1 MMKFTLKFF
10 LPLIAFTFL
19 LACSKDSEPDPEPT
33 PTITGLD
40 FTITTNEENPLQV
53 GVTPSATGAESYKIY
68 FDFVGAPTTFQ
79 TSDGTIVS
87 HTYADESATYTIKVV
102 ASNSNGAV
110 DVELTKEHT
119 VTVVPDT
126 VIIDFESMNPPYFT
140 GSELEGYIEVISSG
154 IGDNS
159 TAVGKILNDGA
170 PYTAATITNM
180 NYVNITG
187 GNKTISLD
195 FYQETAGTP
204 KIAVKLEGN
213 LTEGGFDI
221 EKSVDAEAVAGWQTI
236 EFDMSTATNSYPN
249 HENTSVTHSQYSKVV
264 VFIGFG
270 QEDQAGTYYIDN
282 VTTGAVFGADQPDT
296 DGDGVIDPIDAC
308 ATTAGTAELSGCP
321 AGPSAAA
328 TAPTLA
334 EADVLSIFSDAY
346 TSIPIAEIRTGWSVN
361 AVTSNYEI
369 STGENAIKGIIQA
382 NDGYAGILFGQ
393 AFDMTGHST
402 IHMDVWSPDL
412 TNFRMKF
419 EDADDG
425 IEYTVPISAT
435 NGWVGV
441 DIALS
446 DFTVVKG
453 SAIPDQA
460 NLAVFSGA
468 SAGQVFIDNIYL
480 HNGAA
485 NVGTTAA
492 VQFTVSA
499 PATATTVNFL
509 SSYYN
514 WDAGPVATNNGDGT
528 WTFSISP
535 APTAADLDGAPN
547 YGGLNYKWIVDGV
560 NEDLLPILN
569 AGCSDWTQGTNFNTD
584 YSSYANRMWLP
595 GSGNQIGVFNACAN

>member
-1 MMKFTLKFF
+1 M
-10 LPLIAFTFL
+10 
-19 LACSKDSEPDPEPT
+19 
-33 PTITGLD
+33 
-40 FTITTNEENPLQV
+40 
-53 GVTPSATGAESYKIY
+53 
-68 FDFVGAPTTFQ
+68 
-79 TSDGTIVS
+79 S

-110 DVELTKEHT
+110 DVELTKQHT

-170 PYTAATITNM
+170 YTSATINM
-180 NYVNITG
+180 NYVDITG
-187 GNKTISLD
+187 GDKTISLD

-204 KIAVKLEGN
+204 AIAIKLEGN

-221 EKSVDAEAVAGWQTI
+221 EKSIDAQAVAGWQTI

-249 HENTSVTHSQYSKVV
+249 HENTSVTHSQYGKVV

-270 QEDQAGTYYIDN
+270 EEDQAGTYYIDN

-296 DGDGVIDPIDAC
+296 DGDGVIDPIDDC
-308 ATTAGTAELSGCP
+308 ATTAGTAELNGCP
-321 AGPSAAA
+321 AGPSTAA

-468 SAGQVFIDNIYL
+468 TAGQVFIDNIYL

-485 NVGTTAA
+485 NVGTTSNTQLRLTLTVPEGSTA
-492 VQFTVSA
+492 VRLTGPWWGWD
-499 PATATTVNFL
+499 PAG
-509 SSYYN
+509 
-514 WDAGPVATNNGDGT
+514 GPEAVDNGDNT
-528 WTFSISP
+528 WTFTFDP
-535 APTAADLDGAPN
+535 APTENMEYLYVVDAVQENLIDNAANGECTSRIDG
-547 YGGLNYKWIVDGV
+547 GRL
-560 NEDLLPILN
+560 
-569 AGCSDWTQGTNFNTD
+569 NTD
-584 YSSYANRMWLP
+584 YANYANRIWVL
-595 GSGNQIGVFNACAN
+595 GSGNQTENYDSCD